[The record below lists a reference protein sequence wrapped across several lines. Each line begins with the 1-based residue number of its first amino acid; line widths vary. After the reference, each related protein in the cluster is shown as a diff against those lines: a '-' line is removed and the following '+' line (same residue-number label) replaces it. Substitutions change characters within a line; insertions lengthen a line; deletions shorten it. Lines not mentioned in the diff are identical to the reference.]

1 MGAVSVAIQAF
12 AAARDAGV
20 RLLSRACLLSLTT
33 SMRCAEVI
41 MKVISQE
48 DTLKGLE
55 AMSEEAEQ
63 KMVSLTQEKTDW
75 EKKVEEI
82 KYAANGSA
90 GSRTVVTGYETQ
102 LGAANGRCTSWKR
115 KYHEHHDRFIRA
127 MSGVEHLCDKLSE
140 VKIDTPAIPLSEDT
154 VVDVLAQC
162 EQKLKM
168 LIKGGLTLRDLI
180 GAGGADDGRPG
191 SAVREHNVRVK
202 IEDHEMGD
210 DLPLENDDEAVDD
223 EVSAAA
229 THAFHSRAE
238 NPFFV
243 SSSAAPR
250 IDLSL

>member
-1 MGAVSVAIQAF
+1 MVA
-12 AAARDAGV
+12 
-20 RLLSRACLLSLTT
+20 LT
-33 SMRCAEVI
+33 A
-41 MKVISQE
+41 
-48 DTLKGLE
+48 
-55 AMSEEAEQ
+55 
-63 KMVSLTQEKTDW
+63 EKTEW

-102 LGAANGRCTSWKR
+102 LGAANGRCTSWQR

-180 GAGGADDGRPG
+180 GQQAGDDGS

-202 IEDHEMGD
+202 IEEGEMGD
-210 DLPLENDDEAVDD
+210 DLPIENDDEAVDD
-223 EVSAAA
+223 EIMDRDDVKRNAQTMLDKSNKKGKR
-229 THAFHSRAE
+229 TKGSKSSGSRA
-238 NPFFV
+238 PMH
-243 SSSAAPR
+243 
-250 IDLSL
+250 

>member
-1 MGAVSVAIQAF
+1 
-12 AAARDAGV
+12 
-20 RLLSRACLLSLTT
+20 
-33 SMRCAEVI
+33 

-55 AMSEEAEQ
+55 AMSEEAEA
-63 KMVSLTQEKTDW
+63 KMIALQEEKASW

-102 LGAANGRCTSWKR
+102 LGAANGRCTSWQR

-127 MSGVEHLCDKLSE
+127 MSGVEHLCDKLQE

-168 LIKGGLTLRDLI
+168 LIKGGLSLRDLV
-180 GAGGADDGRPG
+180 GGSSGDDRPG

-210 DLPLENDDEAVDD
+210 DMPLENDDEVVDD
-223 EVSAAA
+223 EVMDRDEVKRNAQTVLDKSSKKSKRTKGSKSAGG
-229 THAFHSRAE
+229 RA
-238 NPFFV
+238 P
-243 SSSAAPR
+243 
-250 IDLSL
+250 IG